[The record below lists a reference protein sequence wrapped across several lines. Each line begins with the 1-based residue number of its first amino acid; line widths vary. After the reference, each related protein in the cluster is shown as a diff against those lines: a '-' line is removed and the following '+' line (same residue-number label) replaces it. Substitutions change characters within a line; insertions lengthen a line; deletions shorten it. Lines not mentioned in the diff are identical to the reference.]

1 MPFVSV
7 AWIPKACRQSPQ
19 VRQQVAK
26 AIINAM
32 VRACV
37 RAFVRQRATRHA
49 ASGRRRKARTAWRA
63 SVWPQGQGPT
73 RRTHGC
79 VCIVGCSLSSLTHAH
94 PRRHAA
100 TLRQVDCKEAEITA
114 DKCVRAAVCTS
125 PEPSAAQSMACCPL
139 PSERSRKLE
148 ARASTFPRLCGFAV
162 WGFAT
167 RAHAAHLAPIDPP
180 VPAPARVPLMTTYPS
195 LTQVC
200 VMLCEQGGGAL
211 RRVAGQLGAARGPHA
226 RERRQAAQGRQVTH
240 ACLARAPSIKEQCM
254 CL

>member
-1 MPFVSV
+1 M
-7 AWIPKACRQSPQ
+7 
-19 VRQQVAK
+19 
-26 AIINAM
+26 
-32 VRACV
+32 
-37 RAFVRQRATRHA
+37 
-49 ASGRRRKARTAWRA
+49 
-63 SVWPQGQGPT
+63 
-73 RRTHGC
+73 
-79 VCIVGCSLSSLTHAH
+79 SSLTHAH

-100 TLRQVDCKEAEITA
+100 TLHRSTAKRQKSQRTSA
-114 DKCVRAAVCTS
+114 CVLLCALHQSRARRRAW
-125 PEPSAAQSMACCPL
+125 PAAHCLQS
-139 PSERSRKLE
+139 
-148 ARASTFPRLCGFAV
+148 ARASLKRTRAPFLVCLCGFAV